1 MILRKTRRFQPGI
14 ERFEGRTLL
23 STARPPVLTQGVV
36 AAAVG
41 EGEVAAEFN
50 LARLSGER
58 GKQSASDYP
67 LLGQRYEVL
76 APSSDRYNCIA
87 HSLGLHDRW
96 IAPRTTPGPNPLAW
110 MDKLYARY
118 GYSRL
123 PTLDTSLQPDARKVV
138 LYGYVRPNGVVREVR
153 HAALQRVDGTWT
165 SKLGHNALIRHPK
178 VASVSGP
185 SYGRLVAV
193 YSRPA

>member
-1 MILRKTRRFQPGI
+1 MFDRSKRRFVPGVD
-14 ERFEGRTLL
+14 RFEARTLL
-23 STARPPVLTQGVV
+23 STVRPSVMPRVVV
-36 AAAVG
+36 ASAVEAG
-41 EGEVAAEFN
+41 QDGGGFN
-50 LARLSGER
+50 LSRLSGER

-96 IAPRTTPGPNPLAW
+96 IAPRTTPGPNPLAG
-110 MDKLYARY
+110 MDKLYAKY
-118 GYSRL
+118 GYTRQ
-123 PTLDTSLQPDARKVV
+123 PTLDTSLQSDAIKVAV
-138 LYGYVRPNGVVREVR
+138 YGYVRPNGVVREVR

-193 YSRPA
+193 YARPV